1 MDLKI
6 IDRTMR
12 AILIY
17 IVSLLILATS
27 CSQADQKENPI
38 NNAVKV
44 RTHPVEYREYKLA
57 VRATG
62 MLSTATEMK
71 LSFKTGGIISQLNV
85 REGTSVKRGEVLA
98 ELDLSEVRAQVNQ
111 AHIGLE
117 KARRDLSRAK
127 NLYRDS
133 VVTLEVYQNA
143 ESAWEVARSQ
153 VQIADFNLEHS
164 RIKAPSDGT
173 IQKILVETSEVIG
186 PGHPA
191 ILFAST
197 ENDWVV
203 RASLTDKDIVK
214 LSMGDSANVSMDAFP
229 GISFQAEII
238 ELGTIADPV
247 TATYETELLILQS
260 MPGFRTGFISRA
272 EIYPSELK
280 RALVLPMHALIGAS
294 DNRAFIYIFKEG
306 KVEKRG
312 IRTGSI
318 LGEEVVV
325 LEGLKAGEEVVTEG
339 AKYLREGSEVE
350 VVHTSQTPVE

>member
-1 MDLKI
+1 
-6 IDRTMR
+6 MR
-12 AILIY
+12 QTALY
-17 IVSLLILATS
+17 IVSLLILVSA
-27 CSQADQKENPI
+27 CRQADQKETSENQLI
-38 NNAVKV
+38 RV
-44 RTHPVEYREYKLA
+44 RVHPVEYREYKVA

-62 MLSTATEMK
+62 MLTTATEMK
-71 LSFKTGGIISQLNV
+71 LSFKTGGIISQLHV
-85 REGTSVKRGEVLA
+85 REGTSVLRGEVLA
-98 ELDLSEVRAQVNQ
+98 QLDLSEVRAQVNQ

-117 KARRDLSRAK
+117 KSRRDLERAK

-143 ESAWEVARSQ
+143 ESAWEVAKSQ

-164 RIKAPSDGT
+164 RIKAPSDGK

-186 PGHPA
+186 PGYPA

-214 LSMGDSANVSMDAFP
+214 LSMGDSAKVFMDAFP
-229 GISFQAEII
+229 GAPFRAEIV

-260 MPGFRTGFISRA
+260 RPGFRTGFISRA
-272 EIYPSELK
+272 EIYPSEVK
-280 RALVLPMHALIGAS
+280 RSLVLPMHALIDAT
-294 DNRAFIYIFKEG
+294 DNSAIIYVFREGRA
-306 KVEKRG
+306 EKRR

-325 LEGLKAGEEVVTEG
+325 LEGLEEGEKVVTDG

-350 VVHTSQTPVE
+350 VVSASHTPE

>member
-1 MDLKI
+1 MALKTI
-6 IDRTMR
+6 SRNMR
-12 AILIY
+12 QIAIY
-17 IVSLLILATS
+17 VVSLLILVS
-27 CSQADQKENPI
+27 GCSQADQKEI
-38 NNAVKV
+38 SESKAVKV
-44 RTHPVEYREYKLA
+44 RTQQVAYKEYKVA

-62 MLSTATEMK
+62 LLTTATEMK
-71 LSFKTGGIISQLNV
+71 LSFKTGGIISQLDV
-85 REGTSVKRGEVLA
+85 REGTSVKRGQVLA

-117 KARRDLSRAK
+117 KARRDLARAE

-153 VQIADFNLEHS
+153 MQIADFNLEHS
-164 RIKAPSDGT
+164 SIKAPADGK

-186 PGHPA
+186 PGYPA

-203 RASLTDKDIVK
+203 RAALTDKDIVK
-214 LSMGDSANVSMDAFP
+214 LSMGDSARVSMDAFP
-229 GISFQAEII
+229 GILFKAEII

-272 EIYPSELK
+272 DIYPSEIK
-280 RALVLPMHALIGAS
+280 RSLVLPMHALIDAT
-294 DNRAFIYIFKEG
+294 DNRASIFVSSEG
-306 KVEKRG
+306 KAEKRR
-312 IRTGSI
+312 IRTGAI
-318 LGEEVVV
+318 LGEEVVI
-325 LEGLKAGEEVVTEG
+325 LEGLSEGEEVITDG
-339 AKYLREGSEVE
+339 ASYLREGSEVE
-350 VVHTSQTPVE
+350 IIHAIDPE

>member
-1 MDLKI
+1 MAPKT
-6 IDRTMR
+6 IDRNMR
-12 AILIY
+12 PIPFY

-27 CSQADQKENPI
+27 CRQADQKETSVSSAI
-38 NNAVKV
+38 KV
-44 RTHPVEYREYKLA
+44 RTQPVEYREYKVA

-62 MLSTATEMK
+62 LLTTATEMK
-71 LSFKTGGIISQLNV
+71 LSFKTGGLISQLHV
-85 REGTSVKRGEVLA
+85 REGTSVKRGKVLA

-117 KARRDLSRAK
+117 KSRRDLSRAK

-143 ESAWEVARSQ
+143 ESAWEVAKSQ

-164 RIKAPSDGT
+164 RIKAPTDGK
-173 IQKILVETSEVIG
+173 IQKILVEASEVIG
-186 PGHPA
+186 PGYPA

-214 LSMGDSANVSMDAFP
+214 LSIGDSAKVYMDAFP
-229 GISFQAEII
+229 GAPFRAEIV
-238 ELGTIADPV
+238 ELGTVADPV

-260 MPGFRTGFISRA
+260 KPGFRTGFISRA
-272 EIYPSELK
+272 DIYPSELK
-280 RALVLPMHALIGAS
+280 RALVLPMHALVDAT
-294 DNRAFIYIFKEG
+294 DKRAFIFVLREG
-306 KVEKRG
+306 MVEKRE

-325 LEGLKAGEEVVTEG
+325 LEGLSEGEEVVTDG

-350 VVHTSQTPVE
+350 VVHTSNTPEK

>member
-1 MDLKI
+1 
-6 IDRTMR
+6 MR
-12 AILIY
+12 QIALY
-17 IVSLLILATS
+17 TVSLLILLS
-27 CSQADQKENPI
+27 GCSQADQKEISENK
-38 NNAVKV
+38 AVKV
-44 RTHPVEYREYKLA
+44 RTQVIDYREYKVA

-62 MLSTATEMK
+62 LLSTDTEMK

-153 VQIADFNLEHS
+153 VLIADFNLEHS
-164 RIKAPSDGT
+164 RIKAPADGK
-173 IQKILVETSEVIG
+173 IQKILVEASEVIA
-186 PGHPA
+186 PGYPA

-214 LSMGDSANVSMDAFP
+214 LAIGDSAKVYMDAFP
-229 GISFQAEII
+229 EISFRAEII
-238 ELGTIADPV
+238 ELGTVADPV
-247 TATYETELLILQS
+247 TGTYETELMILQTLS
-260 MPGFRTGFISRA
+260 QFRTGFISRA
-272 EIYPSELK
+272 EIYPTEVK
-280 RALVLPMHALIGAS
+280 RSLVLPIHALVDAT
-294 DNRAFIYIFKEG
+294 DNRAFIFVNREG
-306 KVEKRG
+306 KAKKRR
-312 IRTGSI
+312 IRTGAI

-325 LEGLKAGEEVVTEG
+325 LEGLSEGEEVITDG
-339 AKYLREGSEVE
+339 AKYLREGSDVE
-350 VVHTSQTPVE
+350 IIHAIHPEK

>member
-1 MDLKI
+1 
-6 IDRTMR
+6 MR
-12 AILIY
+12 LIPYY
-17 IVSLLILATS
+17 IVGLLILATS
-27 CSQADQKENPI
+27 CSQADQKEKPV

-44 RTHPVEYREYKLA
+44 RTQPVKYRKYTLS

-98 ELDLSEVRAQVNQ
+98 ELDLSEIRAQVNQ

-117 KARRDLSRAK
+117 KAQRDLRRAK

-143 ESAWEVARSQ
+143 ESAWEVARSH
-153 VQIADFNLEHS
+153 VLIADFNLEHS

-186 PGHPA
+186 PGYPA

-197 ENDWVV
+197 ENDWVI

-214 LSMGDSANVSMDAFP
+214 LSIGDSAIVSMDAFP
-229 GISFQAEII
+229 GISFQAEIV

-272 EIYPSELK
+272 EIYPSEVK
-280 RALVLPMHALIGAS
+280 RNLVLPMHALIDAT
-294 DNRAFIYIFKEG
+294 DNRAFIFIFKEG
-306 KVEKRG
+306 QVEKRM

-325 LEGLKAGEEVVTEG
+325 LEGLKEGEEVVTEG

-350 VVHTSQTPVE
+350 VIHAPQTPVE

>member
-1 MDLKI
+1 MDPKI

-12 AILIY
+12 AIPIY

-27 CSQADQKENPI
+27 CSQADQKENPV

-44 RTHPVEYREYKLA
+44 RTHSVEYREYKLA

-191 ILFAST
+191 ILFAT
-197 ENDWVV
+197 
-203 RASLTDKDIVK
+203 T
-214 LSMGDSANVSMDAFP
+214 
-229 GISFQAEII
+229 
-238 ELGTIADPV
+238 
-247 TATYETELLILQS
+247 
-260 MPGFRTGFISRA
+260 
-272 EIYPSELK
+272 
-280 RALVLPMHALIGAS
+280 
-294 DNRAFIYIFKEG
+294 
-306 KVEKRG
+306 
-312 IRTGSI
+312 
-318 LGEEVVV
+318 
-325 LEGLKAGEEVVTEG
+325 
-339 AKYLREGSEVE
+339 
-350 VVHTSQTPVE
+350 

>member
-1 MDLKI
+1 M
-6 IDRTMR
+6 
-12 AILIY
+12 
-17 IVSLLILATS
+17 ATS
-27 CSQADQKENPI
+27 CSQADQKQTPVNK
-38 NNAVKV
+38 AVKV
-44 RTHPVEYREYKLA
+44 RTQTVEYKEYKLA

-62 MLSTATEMK
+62 MLTTATEMK
-71 LSFKTGGIISQLNV
+71 LSFKTGGIIEQLNV
-85 REGTSVKRGEVLA
+85 REGTSVLRGEVLA
-98 ELDLSEVRAQVNQ
+98 QLDLSEVRAQVNQ
-111 AHIGLE
+111 AHIGLD
-117 KARRDLSRAK
+117 KAQRDLSRAK

-143 ESAWEVARSQ
+143 ESAWELSKSQ

-164 RIKAPSDGT
+164 RIKAPSDGK
-173 IQKILVETSEVIG
+173 IQKILVEASEVIG

-214 LSMGDSANVSMDAFP
+214 LSLGDSAHVHMDAFP
-229 GISFQAEII
+229 GISFRAEII

-260 MPGFRTGFISRA
+260 KPGFRTGFISRA
-272 EIYPSELK
+272 EIYPSEVV
-280 RALVLPMHALIGAS
+280 RSMVLPMHALIDAT
-294 DNRAFIYIFKEG
+294 DNRAFIFVLSEG
-306 KVEKRG
+306 KAVKRA
-312 IRTGSI
+312 IRTGAI

-325 LEGLKAGEEVVTEG
+325 LEGLSEGEEVVTDG

-350 VVHTSQTPVE
+350 LVHASQTPVK